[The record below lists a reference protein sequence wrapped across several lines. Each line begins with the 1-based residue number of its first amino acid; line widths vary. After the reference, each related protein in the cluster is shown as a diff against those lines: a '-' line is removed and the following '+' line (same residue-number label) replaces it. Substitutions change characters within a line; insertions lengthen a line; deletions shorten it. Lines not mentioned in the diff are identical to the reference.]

1 MTDVDMRLWPSNNS
15 LRHSMAVLRL
25 PSATISKIIDD
36 PTLLGSRL
44 STTTSSTLQGLG
56 ISSVAA
62 DHILDGY
69 TTGFRIVFIVNAVL
83 AAIATVVSVVMIH
96 HKELTRA
103 DEEQLREKARREEKH
118 SEVAQ
123 YRDDSPAGKVDIEM
137 PELRAHPEARLPV
150 AGRV

>member
-1 MTDVDMRLWPSNNS
+1 MT
-15 LRHSMAVLRL
+15 VLRL

-69 TTGFRIVFIVNAVL
+69 TTGFKIVFIVNAVL
-83 AAIATVVSVVMIH
+83 AAIATVVSIVMIH
-96 HKELTRA
+96 HKELTRP
-103 DEEQLREKARREEKH
+103 DEERLRAEARRQEKQ
-118 SEVAQ
+118 SQSQ
-123 YRDDSPAGKVDIEM
+123 YRDDPEAPGEALEM
-137 PELRAHPEARLPV
+137 PQLSNHAAVSPPSTPSSA
-150 AGRV
+150 